1 MNKSL
6 LAAPLLA
13 MSLNA
18 LAADPAPL
26 TGNLTII
33 SDYKFRGYTQTNY
46 KPALQGGIDYALP
59 GGFYI
64 GNWNSSIEQSLYGGA
79 SLESD
84 FYGGFKG
91 KIGGLDFDIGA
102 IHYMYPGSTASGGPK
117 IDNTEVYFG
126 LTAGPLSAKLYYA
139 LTDYFAFAKLT
150 DPAKPETDGTLYL
163 DLAASH
169 DLGGGVMLNAHVG
182 LLKLKH
188 AALFEAPSTVTD
200 YKLGVSKDL
209 SGWVLGLAWVGTN
222 EKEFAKTGSMSGARN
237 AGDAKAMLS
246 VTKTF

>member
-102 IHYMYPGSTASGGPK
+102 IHYMYPGSTGPK
-117 IDNTEVYFG
+117 ISNSELYSG
-126 LTAGPLSAKLYYA
+126 LSMGPLAAKLYYA
-139 LTDYFAFAKLT
+139 LTDYFSYSKLFGG
-150 DPAKPETDGTLYL
+150 PKTDGTIYL
-163 DLAASH
+163 DLAANH
-169 DLGGGVMLNAHVG
+169 DLGGGLTLNAHVG
-182 LLKLKH
+182 LLKLKGASSH
-188 AALFEAPSTVTD
+188 GVPSTVTD
-200 YKLGVSKDL
+200 YKIGVSKDF
-209 SGWVLGLAWVGTN
+209 SGWVLALAYLGTD
-222 EKEFAKTGSMSGARN
+222 KKDFATTGIVTGERP